1 MKLKLKPGPFRKK
14 LRQQKDY
21 FYYWLI
27 YLSIPSKHTNRKKK
41 VIFYPEMPKER
52 SVLGRIFEILK
63 YQIVNDLS
71 QAKDAQFIVNWDFS
85 TYRTSYPELLKLSK
99 TREVINI
106 HCSDISKKH
115 VDQIFGKIFG
125 YTTIIDP
132 TTFKGKCV
140 KKGDINAVH
149 DGTIVECPIEKPDPE
164 YIYQK
169 LINNKANEEFI
180 EDLRV
185 PVFKDYI
192 PFVYIKNRPIDT
204 RFASYNSN
212 VSIIETEKIL
222 SKEEVNKI
230 LLFCHEMGLDY
241 GELDVLRD
249 RDDNKI
255 YIIDANNTPG
265 GPPIQT
271 YSGQLIALRRLVLAF
286 DKQFTSY
293 NSKKLEPI

>member
-1 MKLKLKPGPFRKK
+1 MKPSPFRTK
-14 LRQQKDY
+14 LIQLKDPL
-21 FYYWLI
+21 FNWLVNI
-27 YLSIPSKHTNRKKK
+27 SIPSKNKNLKKK
-41 VIFYPEMPKER
+41 VIFYPEMPKGR
-52 SVLGRIFEILK
+52 SILGRIFKILK

-71 QAKDAQFIVNWDFS
+71 QAEDAQFIVNWDFA
-85 TYRTSYPELLKLSK
+85 TYRTSFPELLKLSK

-106 HCSDISKKH
+106 HCNDISKKH
-115 VDQIFGKIFG
+115 VDQVFGNIFG
-125 YTTIIDP
+125 YKTIIDP

-149 DGTIVECPIEKPDPE
+149 DGTIVECPIEKPDPG

-169 LINNKANEEFI
+169 LINNKANEQFI

-185 PVFKDYI
+185 PIFKDYI
-192 PFVYIKNRPIDT
+192 PFVYIKNRPVDT

-212 VSIIETEKIL
+212 VSITETEKIL

-249 RDDNKI
+249 RDDKKI
-255 YIIDANNTPG
+255 YIVDANNTPG
-265 GPPIQT
+265 GPPINT
-271 YSGQLIALRRLVLAF
+271 YSGQLIALRKLVLAF

-293 NSKKLEPI
+293 ISKKLEPI

>member
-1 MKLKLKPGPFRKK
+1 MKPSPLRTKLI
-14 LRQQKDY
+14 QIKDPI
-21 FYYWLI
+21 FNWLVNI
-27 YLSIPSKHTNRKKK
+27 SIPSKNKDSKKK
-41 VIFYPEMPKER
+41 VIFYPEMPKKR
-52 SVLGRIFEILK
+52 SVLGRIFKILK

-71 QAKDAQFIVNWDFS
+71 QAEDAQFIVNWDFA
-85 TYRTSYPELLKLSK
+85 TYRTSYPELLELSK

-106 HCSDISKKH
+106 HCIDISKKH
-115 VDQIFGKIFG
+115 VDQIFGNIFG
-125 YTTIIDP
+125 YKTIIDP

-140 KKGDINAVH
+140 KKGDMNAVH

-169 LINNKANEEFI
+169 LINNKANEHFI
-180 EDLRV
+180 EDIRV
-185 PVFKDYI
+185 PIFKDHI

-204 RFASYNSN
+204 RFASLNSK
-212 VSIIETEKIL
+212 VSVAETEKIL

-249 RDDNKI
+249 RDDKKI
-255 YIIDANNTPG
+255 YIVDANNTPG
-265 GPPIQT
+265 GPPINT
-271 YSGQLIALRRLVLAF
+271 YSGQLTALRKLVLAF

-293 NSKKLEPI
+293 NPKKLEHV